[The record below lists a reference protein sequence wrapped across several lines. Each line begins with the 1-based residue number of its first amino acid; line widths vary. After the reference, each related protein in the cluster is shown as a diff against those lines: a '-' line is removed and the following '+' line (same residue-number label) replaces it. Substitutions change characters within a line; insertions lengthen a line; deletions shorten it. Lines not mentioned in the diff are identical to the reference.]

1 MPQDAIHKRLSSS
14 DNQSA
19 ILVVVLIYAV
29 FAALWILLS
38 DKLIELNFKE
48 PEQIILISMFKGW
61 LFVGITSLMLYT
73 LMRRWIGTKPAANTA
88 PIAVRRLGVP
98 FILMALFIIGLTTA
112 GILNAFIHHKQTE
125 VARLNA
131 IAEFKSLQIGDWLN
145 DRQAIADFLQTSG
158 LFVRQYREWLQSGDM
173 HQAEPLWTQI
183 EPLLKNQCVTA
194 VTFLDSQGKPQWH
207 SPYAPPELSTSVLAA
222 AKNQTV
228 NQSIQRIGPYQ
239 DAAGHFRLDLV
250 IPLTAVSDVPPQ
262 VVLHVDLAHWFLPIL
277 HLWPVPTT
285 SGESI
290 IYRREGNKIVFFSDF
305 RNTLQIQKT
314 STTNQT
320 TLADQL
326 LNEEAAKQQS
336 IEGLDYKGVPVLA
349 VAWPIPNGDWMLLVK
364 LDKSE
369 LYGKV
374 SWDIAWIG
382 FTGLLTLVMTAIG
395 FNLLRQSQQLALS
408 KAVEK
413 TQAENLRDLI
423 LLNAIAHSSDDA
435 IFAKDLE
442 GRYVLFNQA
451 ASQFVGKP
459 AEDVIGQDDRAIFPE
474 HQAEALMA
482 TGRQVIAENRLQS
495 MEEILTTAS
504 GERVFLATKGP
515 LRTPDGQVIGLF
527 GISRD
532 ITDRK
537 HAENQLELWA
547 RPFEFANFGLSV
559 IDAVTNNFMAVNPT
573 YAREHGYSQEELI
586 GKPISMV
593 YPPELYE
600 DITAKLTKLVTTTHC
615 TFETEHV
622 AKNGRRFPV
631 LMDIT
636 LIKDA
641 DGKPLNRVAYA
652 QDITKKKQSEVALKA
667 SEQRFRQLFALI
679 PIPLAIN
686 NQDGRILAINDRFV
700 DTFGYTQED
709 CPTVSQWSVLSYP
722 DPDYRQ
728 KQMDQWERALKRAL
742 SQESDVKPQECQI
755 TCKSGQVLT
764 VIVSGIIIA
773 DSVMVMLSDITERR
787 AIEDALRSRE
797 RYQRALLDN
806 FPFMVWLKD
815 TESRL
820 LAANQAY
827 AQVANV
833 ADPEDLIGKTD
844 LDFWDAEL
852 AEQYRADDRAVLES
866 GKSKSV
872 EEEITQAGRRFWIET
887 YKSPVILDGNVIGTV
902 GFARDISI
910 RKSAENEL
918 LRRNQEIERFNSA
931 MIGRELDM
939 IALKQ
944 RVNELSQQLGLPP
957 PYPLSFIGESNQ
969 SLNGKAE

>member
-1 MPQDAIHKRLSSS
+1 MPQDTPKKNYQSP

-38 DKLIELNFKE
+38 DKLIQLNFSE

-61 LFVGITSLMLYT
+61 LFVGITSLLLYA
-73 LMRRWIGTKPAANTA
+73 LMRRWVGAKSVTNTA
-88 PIAVRRLGVP
+88 PVSVRRFGIS
-98 FILMALFIIGLTTA
+98 FILLVLFIIGLTSA

-131 IAEFKSLQIGDWLN
+131 IADLKSLQIGDWLK
-145 DRQAIADFLQTSG
+145 DRQAVADFLQTSG
-158 LFVRQYREWLQSGDM
+158 FFVRQYREWQLSKDPN
-173 HQAEPLWTQI
+173 QAELLWTQI
-183 EPLLKNQCVTA
+183 EPLLINQCVTA
-194 VTFLDSQGKPQWH
+194 VTFLDSQGKQQWH
-207 SPYAPPELSTSVLAA
+207 SSEAPAALSSNVVVAVQNGAA
-222 AKNQTV
+222 Q
-228 NQSIQRIGPYQ
+228 QSIQRVGPYR
-239 DAAGHFRLDLV
+239 DDSGHFRLDLV
-250 IPLTAVSDVPPQ
+250 VPLSAFSGDTPM
-262 VVLHVDLAHWFLPIL
+262 VVLHVDLAHWLLPIL

-290 IYRREGNKIVFFSDF
+290 IYRHEGNKIVYFSDL
-305 RNTLQIQKT
+305 RHAPKIQSV
-314 STTNQT
+314 STTTQT
-320 TLADQL
+320 TVSGQL
-326 LNEEAAKQQS
+326 LKEETAKWQS
-336 IEGLDYKGVPVLA
+336 IEGLDYDGVPVIA
-349 VAWPIPNGDWMLLVK
+349 VAWPIPNSDWMLLVK

-374 SWDIAWIG
+374 SGDIAWIG
-382 FTGLLTLVMTAIG
+382 FTGFLTLSMTAIG
-395 FNLLRQSQQLALS
+395 FNLLRQSQQLALAT
-408 KAVEK
+408 AVEK
-413 TQAENLRDLI
+413 TQEENLRDL
-423 LLNAIAHSSDDA
+423 LLLSAIADSSDDA

-459 AEDVIGQDDRAIFPE
+459 AEEVIGQDDRAIFPAE
-474 HQAEALMA
+474 QAEALMDM
-482 TGRQVIAENRLQS
+482 GRQVITENCLHTK
-495 MEEILTTAS
+495 EEILTTPN

-537 HAENQLELWA
+537 HAETQLELWA

-559 IDAVTNNFMAVNPT
+559 ADPVTNTFLAVNPA
-573 YAREHGYSQEELI
+573 YAKEHGYSQEELI

-593 YPPELYE
+593 YPPELIDDSLSKVE
-600 DITAKLTKLVTTTHC
+600 DLATTRHC
-615 TFETEHV
+615 SYETEHI
-622 AKNGRRFPV
+622 AKDGRRFPV

-636 LIKDA
+636 LIKAA
-641 DGKPLNRVAYA
+641 DGTPLSRVAYA
-652 QDITKKKQSEVALKA
+652 QDISKRKQSELALKE

-686 NQDGRILAINDRFV
+686 NQDGRILALNDRFV
-700 DTFGYTQED
+700 DTFGYTQAD
-709 CPTVSQWSVLSYP
+709 CPTVTEWGQLAYP
-722 DPDYRQ
+722 DPAYRRQ
-728 KQMDQWERALKRAL
+728 IMDNWGVALQRALNQKIDI
-742 SQESDVKPQECQI
+742 EPQECQI
-755 TCKSGQVLT
+755 TCKNGQVRT

-773 DSVMVMLSDITERR
+773 DSVLVILTDITERR
-787 AIEDALRSRE
+787 AIEDALVSRE

-806 FPFMVWLKD
+806 FPFMIWLKD
-815 TESRL
+815 TDSRL
-820 LAANQAY
+820 LAANQVY

-833 ADPEDLIGKTD
+833 TDPEDLIGKTD
-844 LDFWDAEL
+844 LDFWDVEL

-866 GKSKSV
+866 GQPKTV

-887 YKSPVILDGNVIGTV
+887 YKSPVILDGKVIGTV
-902 GFARDISI
+902 GFARDISL
-910 RKSAENEL
+910 RKRAGDEL

-944 RVNELSQQLGLPP
+944 RVNELSQQLGLLP
-957 PYPLSFIGESNQ
+957 PYPLSFLRESNP
-969 SLNGKAE
+969 SSEGTAE